1 MPIVKEV
8 SQLNKKL
15 RAVEPYPAGICSF
28 PEQVKGTTFF
38 PGGQGLWFEASQE
51 EMPNFPRNG
60 VMVLGQDYDTLA
72 SYKNT
77 LALSKNGNIHPA
89 KKSPTWTNLLNFLKD
104 KDVDIPPQD
113 CFFTN
118 LFMGLRE
125 SGKSTGTF
133 PGAKDKKFV
142 HRCLD
147 FLETQITI
155 QRPSLILT
163 LGNIVPY
170 FIAERSETLAPW
182 RKCRTFA
189 EYDKQGPVMHDVRFQ
204 NIPNYPCSVV
214 ILTHPSMRLANV
226 GRRKYGEIKGNK
238 AEIAM
243 VKEARTYTSF
253 KETKPGE

>member
-60 VMVLGQDYDTLA
+60 VMVLGQDYDTRA

-89 KKSPTWTNLLNFLKD
+89 EKSPTWTNLLKFLKD
-104 KDVDIPPQD
+104 AGISPQD

-125 SGKSTGTF
+125 SGKSTGKF

-142 HRCLD
+142 QRCLD
-147 FLETQITI
+147 FLEEQIEI
-155 QRPSLILT
+155 QRPALILT

-170 FIAERSETLAPW
+170 TIALRSETLAPW

-189 EYDKQGPVMHDVRFQ
+189 EYDKQGPVVHDVRFQ
-204 NIPNYPCSVV
+204 NILNYPCAVV
-214 ILTHPSMRLANV
+214 ILTHPSMRSVNV
-226 GRRKYGEIKGNK
+226 WRRQYGEIKGNM

-243 VKEARTYTSF
+243 VKEAMTYIGL
-253 KETKPGE
+253 KATKSGK